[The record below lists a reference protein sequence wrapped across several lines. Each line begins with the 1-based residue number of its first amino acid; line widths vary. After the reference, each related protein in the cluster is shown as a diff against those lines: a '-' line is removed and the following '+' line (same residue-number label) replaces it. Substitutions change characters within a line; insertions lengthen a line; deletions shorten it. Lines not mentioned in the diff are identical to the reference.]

1 MPIELTRHDDDFATA
16 GQIVPEQMA
25 EIARLGFRA
34 VIDNRP
40 DGEGGAAQ
48 PGAAELK
55 IAAEDAGLGF
65 VYQPVVGSAI
75 TMHTVQEFAG
85 HLDALPKPILAFCRS
100 GARSEMLYRLAGQAS
115 ARR

>member
-1 MPIELTRHDDDFATA
+1 MHVELTRHDEDFATA

-40 DGEGGAAQ
+40 DGEGGPSQ
-48 PGAAELK
+48 PSADELK
-55 IAAEDAGLGF
+55 IAAEEAGLGF

-75 TMHTVQEFAG
+75 TVHTVEEFAG
-85 HLDALPKPILAFCRS
+85 HLDALPKPVLAFCRS
-100 GARSEMLYRLAGQAS
+100 GARSERLYRLAGQAS
-115 ARR
+115 PQR